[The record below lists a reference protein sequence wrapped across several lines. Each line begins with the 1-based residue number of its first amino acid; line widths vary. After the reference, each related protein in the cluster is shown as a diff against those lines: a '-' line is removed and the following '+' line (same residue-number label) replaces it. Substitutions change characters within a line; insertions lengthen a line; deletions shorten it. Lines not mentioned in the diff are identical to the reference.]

1 MTTSF
6 RIRNIKKEL
15 LYVTLV
21 PSGKVRF
28 CDITGIVSLE
38 MECEAIRYGHTKKKG
53 NINNKNLQNPCE
65 LRKISSRV
73 ILIFR
78 GVHKEEEV

>member
-1 MTTSF
+1 MTIRF

-28 CDITGIVSLE
+28 CDINRN
-38 MECEAIRYGHTKKKG
+38 C
-53 NINNKNLQNPCE
+53 Q
-65 LRKISSRV
+65 SRD
-73 ILIFR
+73 
-78 GVHKEEEV
+78 GM

>member
-38 MECEAIRYGHTKKKG
+38 MECEAIRYGHKKK
-53 NINNKNLQNPCE
+53 K
-65 LRKISSRV
+65 KV
-73 ILIFR
+73 I
-78 GVHKEEEV
+78 

>member
-1 MTTSF
+1 M
-6 RIRNIKKEL
+6 
-15 LYVTLV
+15 TLV

-73 ILIFR
+73 ILVSRILQWFVR
-78 GVHKEEEV
+78 LRAHRERAG